1 MMYFVTE
8 QFDTIARHASAH
20 PAVEDAIHQYP
31 KVADVVVVGVPG
43 PYGDDVIRCV
53 VVPSTPCTAEEIVLY
68 CRSQIATYK
77 IPSRIEFRE
86 SLPKSPTGKIRRDS
100 L

>member
-1 MMYFVTE
+1 
-8 QFDTIARHASAH
+8 
-20 PAVEDAIHQYP
+20 
-31 KVADVVVVGVPG
+31 VPNA
-43 PYGDDVIRCV
+43 
-53 VVPSTPCTAEEIVLY
+53 PCTAEEIVLY
-68 CRSQIATYK
+68 CRSQIAAYK